1 MDLTALIVG
10 LGVPLL
16 TFFTGFLTFRYTKND
31 QRSRLATDIA
41 ILSDLPETSTARVAL
56 AQSIDVRTKRLVRQ
70 ESNLMDNE
78 LTRYLM
84 IVGWAV
90 LAAYSTLT
98 LVLEP
103 DAYDGWRGP
112 VGVVANVAL
121 FVGILLVAAS
131 ILGQVVVIAKSIRS

>member
-41 ILSDLPETSTARVAL
+41 ILSDLPETSTARDAL
-56 AQSIDVRTKRLVRQ
+56 AQSIDVRAKRLVQQ
-70 ESNLMDNE
+70 ESILMDNE

-84 IVGWAV
+84 IAGLVV
-90 LAAYSTLT
+90 LAAYLALT

-112 VGVVANVAL
+112 VGVIADVGLV
-121 FVGILLVAAS
+121 VGILFVAAA
-131 ILGQVVVIAKSIRS
+131 ILGQVVGIAKSIRS